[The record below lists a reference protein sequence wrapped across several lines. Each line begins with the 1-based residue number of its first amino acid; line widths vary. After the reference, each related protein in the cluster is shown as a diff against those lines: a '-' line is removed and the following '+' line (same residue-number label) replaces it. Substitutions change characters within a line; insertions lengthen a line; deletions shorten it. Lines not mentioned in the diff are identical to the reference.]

1 MTQWA
6 IFIQEGFGSDGQHI
20 FFCAERPSYEAV
32 NVPVFATTDDTG
44 TEIVGQA
51 PVHVGD
57 REETFIVF
65 TPLNGPSRRR
75 GKPNR
80 VPFQRVLSV
89 IEQQNE
95 EGE

>member
-20 FFCAERPSYEAV
+20 FFTSEPPRYEAL
-32 NVPVFATTDDTG
+32 NVPIFATTDDTG
-44 TEIVGQA
+44 NEIIGQA

-57 REETFIVF
+57 REEMFIVF
-65 TPLNGPSRRR
+65 TPVNGPSKRR

-89 IEQQNE
+89 IAQENE
-95 EGE
+95 EEE